1 MTVAV
6 LSALR
11 GPGEAAVVTALEGAA
26 GRVSV
31 TRRCADLAELL
42 GAADAGLGQVGVLSP
57 DLPLLD
63 REAVA
68 RLRHAGVRV
77 LALVDAD
84 PRVAERMTA
93 LGVDALVDAS
103 APVGDLVA
111 TVLALAGA
119 DGDPSGPR
127 PAMPP
132 VPALPPLPAGDTGPR
147 SPQDRRPDG
156 TEVTTARGRVVAVW
170 GPTGA
175 PGRTTVAVNLAA
187 ELAALTPDPPSAAP
201 SSLPGRPSSRWGARR
216 GRARSADAP
225 APDAGT
231 AGTAVTAGATTS
243 AADRRAIDGVDG
255 RSGADR
261 VAPAAPGPGGA
272 LLVDA
277 DTYGGTVAQV
287 VGLLDEAP
295 GIAAAARSAGH
306 GTLDAV
312 GLARLTPVV
321 APGLRA
327 LTGISR
333 ADRWPELPGSS
344 LDVVWETARLLATW
358 VVVDCGFSLEQD
370 EVLSYDTHA
379 PRRNAATLSALGAA
393 DVVVVVG
400 TGDPVGVQRL
410 VRGLAE
416 LADSGAAAGAE
427 RVVVVNRVRASAA
440 GQRPERAVAEA
451 LERYA
456 GVTGAHL
463 LPDDRPGVDAAL
475 LRGATLAEAVPQ
487 SPVRAALARL
497 AAELAGVP
505 AGPARASGRRGL
517 RSAARV

>member
-1 MTVAV
+1 VTVAV

-11 GPGEAAVVTALEGAA
+11 GPGESAVVTALEGAA
-26 GRVSV
+26 GRVAV

-42 GAADAGLGQVGVLSP
+42 GAADAGLGQVTVLSP

-68 RLRHAGVRV
+68 RLRDAGVRV
-77 LALVDAD
+77 VALVDGDA
-84 PRVAERMTA
+84 RSAERMTA
-93 LGVDALVDAS
+93 LGVDAVVDAA

-111 TVLALAGA
+111 TVLSLADA
-119 DGDPSGPR
+119 DRRASVDPPR
-127 PAMPP
+127 LPLSVSLRQAAPD
-132 VPALPPLPAGDTGPR
+132 LPP
-147 SPQDRRPDG
+147 
-156 TEVTTARGRVVAVW
+156 TEVTTADVVPARGRVIAVW

-187 ELAALTPDPPSAAP
+187 ELAACAHDADAGPPAAGGRTGLPGVGRGLLPASEAPPGRRPGLRGARPAASAAG
-201 SSLPGRPSSRWGARR
+201 SGSASGSDGDRPD
-216 GRARSADAP
+216 SA
-225 APDAGT
+225 
-231 AGTAVTAGATTS
+231 S
-243 AADRRAIDGVDG
+243 
-255 RSGADR
+255 
-261 VAPAAPGPGGA
+261 GGA

-295 GIAAAARSAGH
+295 GIAAAARAAGQ
-306 GTLDAV
+306 GALDARS
-312 GLARLTPVV
+312 LARLTPVIG
-321 APGLRA
+321 PRLRV

-344 LDVVWETARLLATW
+344 LDVVWEVARGLAGW

-400 TGDPVGVQRL
+400 SGDPVGVQRL

-416 LADSGAAAGAE
+416 LADSGAAGHAG

-440 GQRPERAVAEA
+440 GPRPEHAVADA

-463 LPDDRPGVDAAL
+463 LPDDRAGVDAAL

-487 SPVRAALARL
+487 SPVRTALARL
-497 AAELAGVP
+497 AAEIAGVP
-505 AGPARASGRRGL
+505 GVPSPSRARRRL
-517 RSAARV
+517 RSTRT

>member
-1 MTVAV
+1 VTVAV

-42 GAADAGLGQVGVLSP
+42 GAADAGLGQVTVLSP

-63 REAVA
+63 REAVV
-68 RLRHAGVRV
+68 RLRAAGVRV
-77 LALVDAD
+77 VALVDGDA
-84 PRVAERMTA
+84 RAAERMTA
-93 LGVDALVDAS
+93 LGVDAVADAG
-103 APVGDLVA
+103 APLGDLVA
-111 TVLALAGA
+111 TVLALADAAVDGPSPRSGGTPGPDPVEASLERLGA
-119 DGDPSGPR
+119 PV
-127 PAMPP
+127 PP
-132 VPALPPLPAGDTGPR
+132 VDPGP
-147 SPQDRRPDG
+147 
-156 TEVTTARGRVVAVW
+156 TARGRVVAVW

-187 ELAALTPDPPSAAP
+187 ELAALSSDATGGPGSAV
-201 SSLPGRPSSRWGARR
+201 PGER
-216 GRARSADAP
+216 RARSAVPDEGRAGSAVPGEHRAGSDGRAAQPGVPVAVPDAP
-225 APDAGT
+225 AG
-231 AGTAVTAGATTS
+231 VAGAPAT
-243 AADRRAIDGVDG
+243 
-255 RSGADR
+255 
-261 VAPAAPGPGGA
+261 PAAAVPAGV

-295 GIAAAARSAGH
+295 GIAAAARSAGQ
-306 GTLDAV
+306 GALDERS
-312 GLARLTPVV
+312 LARLTPVIG
-321 APGLRA
+321 PGLRV

-344 LDVVWETARLLATW
+344 LDLVWDTARLLAAW

-379 PRRNAATLSALGAA
+379 PRRNAATLSALDAA

-416 LADSGAAAGAE
+416 LTESGAGSGAE
-427 RVVVVNRVRASAA
+427 RVVVVNRVRASVA
-440 GQRPERAVAEA
+440 GPQPERAVADA

-463 LPDDRPGVDAAL
+463 LPDDRSGVDAAL
-475 LRGATLAEAVPQ
+475 LAGGTLAEAAPQ
-487 SPVRAALARL
+487 SPVRTAIARL

-505 AGPARASGRRGL
+505 AGGVRLRRRRGL
-517 RSAARV
+517 RSAVRA